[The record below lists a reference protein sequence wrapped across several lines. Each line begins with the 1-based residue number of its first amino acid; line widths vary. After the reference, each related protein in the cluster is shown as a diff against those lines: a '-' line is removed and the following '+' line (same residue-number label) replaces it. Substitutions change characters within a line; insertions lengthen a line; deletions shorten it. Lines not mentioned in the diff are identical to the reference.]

1 MLSGGVLD
9 AVGSLGTG
17 PGGCR
22 GWPATGHHRVPLVR
36 RGRSGGIRPPSRSLG
51 SDKACPA
58 GRLRVTVAA
67 ICRAVKNINVMDE
80 PPIVQLM
87 RMNTKRRGHTPQLRK
102 RAQGPPIP
110 NRSLLSWTS
119 ALDLWAP
126 CPCASACQLYEAA
139 CPSSRQTSQCCQRG
153 SGRCAALHWGSEAL
167 IRCPS

>member
-36 RGRSGGIRPPSRSLG
+36 RGRSGGIRPASRSLG

-67 ICRAVKNINVMDE
+67 ICRAVKKINVMVE
-80 PPIVQLM
+80 P
-87 RMNTKRRGHTPQLRK
+87 
-102 RAQGPPIP
+102 
-110 NRSLLSWTS
+110 LL
-119 ALDLWAP
+119 
-126 CPCASACQLYEAA
+126 YN
-139 CPSSRQTSQCCQRG
+139 
-153 SGRCAALHWGSEAL
+153 
-167 IRCPS
+167 